1 MRPGAAVRI
10 EWMESKM
17 QELDFDRLR
26 PIGLSLA
33 MARAIALV
41 REDVSGAPLRVTEVH
56 RETLRVHDGVAEF
69 TSRVMP
75 RLQRGLADDGET
87 LAVGDWLLAECDR
100 HGDWWAHTRVAPQ
113 TQLARRDMHGMPQV
127 FASNV
132 DTALLVMGLDADF
145 SPRRLERYLALV
157 QGSGVE
163 PVIVLSKADLCVGEL
178 EQRLETLRTR
188 LPGGLNTVAI
198 NALDSEAERKLAPW
212 LDAGQTLVMLGSS
225 GAGKSTL
232 TNTLLGTPVQDTGG
246 VRQGDGRGRHT
257 TTVRSL
263 HQLPGGACVIDT
275 PGVRTLRPATDVA
288 GAGFDDV
295 TSLARTCRFR
305 DCRHAGEPG
314 CAVREG
320 VLPDRLANFHKLE
333 RELRRDTMTA
343 LERREQLNLWK
354 ARGRAGRARVRQKL
368 GA

>member
-1 MRPGAAVRI
+1 MRLRAAALNR
-10 EWMESKM
+10 WMEIKM

-33 MARAIALV
+33 MARAIAV
-41 REDVSGAPLRVTEVH
+41 AREDTSGAPLRVTEVH

-75 RLQRGLADDGET
+75 RLQRALVDDGDA

-100 HGDWWAHTRVAPQ
+100 HGDWWAHVRIAPQ

-132 DTALLVMGLDADF
+132 DSALLVMGLDADF

-163 PVIVLSKADLCVGEL
+163 PVVVLSKADLCAADI
-178 EQRLETLRTR
+178 EQRLDTLRLR
-188 LPGGLNTVAI
+188 LPPGLNMLAL
-198 NALDSEAERKLAPW
+198 NALDSGAASQLAPW
-212 LDAGQTLVMLGSS
+212 LEPGQTLVMLGSS

-232 TNTLLGTPVQDTGG
+232 TNTLLGAAVQDTGG
-246 VRQGDGRGRHT
+246 TRHGDGRGRHT
-257 TTVRSL
+257 TSVRSL
-263 HQLPGGACVIDT
+263 HLLPGGACVIDT

-295 TSLARTCRFR
+295 TALARACRFR
-305 DCRHAGEPG
+305 DCRHNGEPG

-320 VLPDRLANFHKLE
+320 VLPDRLANYKKLE
-333 RELRRDTMTA
+333 REHKRDTMTA
-343 LERREQLNLWK
+343 LERREQLNVWK
-354 ARGRAGRARVRQKL
+354 ARGRAARARSRDKQ
-368 GA
+368 A

>member
-1 MRPGAAVRI
+1 
-10 EWMESKM
+10 M
-17 QELDFDRLR
+17 QEVDIDRLR

-33 MARAIALV
+33 MARAIAVARQELT
-41 REDVSGAPLRVTEVH
+41 GAPLRVTEVH
-56 RETLRVHDGVAEF
+56 RETLRVHDGAAEF
-69 TSRVMP
+69 TLRVLP
-75 RLQRGLADDGET
+75 RLQRSLVDDGDA
-87 LAVGDWLLAECDR
+87 LAVGDWLLAEADR
-100 HGDWWAHTRVAPQ
+100 HGDWWAHTRIAPQ

-157 QGSGVE
+157 QGSGVA
-163 PVIVLSKADLCVGEL
+163 PVVVLTKADLCAADVGS
-178 EQRLETLRTR
+178 RLETLHMR
-188 LPGGLNTVAI
+188 LPAGLNTVAL
-198 NALDSEAERKLAPW
+198 NALDGTAVLQLAPW

-232 TNTLLGTPVQDTGG
+232 TNTLLGAAVQDTGG
-246 VRQGDGRGRHT
+246 VRLGDGRGRHT

-263 HQLPGGACVIDT
+263 HLLPGGACVIDT

-295 TSLARTCRFR
+295 VSLARNCRFR
-305 DCRHAGEPG
+305 DCRHNGEPG

-320 VLPDRLANFHKLE
+320 VLPDRLANFKKLE
-333 RELRRDTMTA
+333 REYQRDTMTA

-354 ARGRAGRARVRQKL
+354 ARSRAGRARVREKH
-368 GA
+368 GG

>member
-1 MRPGAAVRI
+1 
-10 EWMESKM
+10 MEIKM
-17 QELDFDRLR
+17 QELDFARLR

-41 REDVSGAPLRVTEVH
+41 REELAGAPLRVIEVH
-56 RETLRVHDGVAEF
+56 RETLRVHDGVTEF
-69 TSRVMP
+69 SSRVMP
-75 RLQRGLADDGET
+75 RLQRRLVDDGDA

-100 HGDWWAHTRVAPQ
+100 HGDWWAHTRIPPQ

-163 PVIVLSKADLCVGEL
+163 PVIVLSKADLCAAEI
-178 EQRLETLRTR
+178 EHRLDTLRTR
-188 LPGGLNTVAI
+188 LPAGLNIAAI
-198 NALDSEAERKLAPW
+198 NALDSGAVSQLAPW
-212 LDAGQTLVMLGSS
+212 LAAGQTLVMLGSS

-232 TNTLLGTPVQDTGG
+232 TNTLLGTAVQDTGG

-263 HQLPGGACVIDT
+263 HLLPGGACVIDT

-295 TSLARTCRFR
+295 MSLAHGCRFR
-305 DCRHAGEPG
+305 DCRHDGEPG
-314 CAVREG
+314 CAVRDA
-320 VLPDRLANFHKLE
+320 VQPDRLANFKKLG
-333 RELRRDTMTA
+333 RELKRDTMSA
-343 LERREQLNLWK
+343 LERRDQLNLWK
-354 ARGRAGRARVRQKL
+354 ARSRSARARARDKQ

>member
-1 MRPGAAVRI
+1 
-10 EWMESKM
+10 M

-26 PIGLSLA
+26 PIGLSLS
-33 MARAIALV
+33 MARAITLA
-41 REDVSGAPLRVTEVH
+41 REELAGAPLRVTEVH
-56 RETLRVHDGVAEF
+56 RETIGVHDGVAPF
-69 TSRVMP
+69 TARAMP
-75 RLQRGLADDGET
+75 RLSRSLADDSAS
-87 LAVGDWLLAECDR
+87 LVVGDWVLGEPDR
-100 HGDWWAHTRVAPQ
+100 HRDWWIHSRIAPQ
-113 TQLARRDMHGMPQV
+113 SQLARRDMHGLPQV

-132 DTALLVMGLDADF
+132 DTALLVMGLDTDF

-163 PVIVLSKADLCVGEL
+163 PVVVLTKADLCVQDVP
-178 EQRLETLRTR
+178 QRVETLLTR
-188 LPGGLNTVAI
+188 LPVGLNIVAV
-198 NALDSEAERKLAPW
+198 NALDAAVANSLAPW
-212 LDAGQTLVMLGSS
+212 LAAGQTLVVLGSS

-232 TNTLLGTPVQDTGG
+232 TNTLLGAAIQDTGG

-263 HQLPGGACVIDT
+263 HLLPSGACVIDT

-295 TSLARTCRFR
+295 RELARQCRFR
-305 DCRHAGEPG
+305 DCGHQGEPG

-320 VLPDRLANFHKLE
+320 VQADRLANFHKLE
-333 RELRRDTMTA
+333 REYRRDTLTA

-354 ARGRAGRARVRQKL
+354 VRGRASRVRMRAKQ
-368 GA
+368 GR

>member
-1 MRPGAAVRI
+1 
-10 EWMESKM
+10 M

-33 MARAIALV
+33 MARSIALI
-41 REDVSGAPLRVTEVH
+41 RENVSGAPLRVTEVH

-69 TSRVMP
+69 TLRAVP
-75 RLQRGLADDGET
+75 RLQRSLADGSET

-100 HGDWWAHTRVAPQ
+100 HGDWWAHTRIAPQ
-113 TQLARRDMHGMPQV
+113 TQLARRDVHGRPQV

-163 PVIVLSKADLCVGEL
+163 PVVVLSKADLSGDAVG
-178 EQRLETLRTR
+178 QRLDTLHTR
-188 LPGGLNTVAI
+188 MPPGLNIVAI
-198 NALDSEAERKLAPW
+198 NALDASAVAPLAPW
-212 LDAGQTLVMLGSS
+212 LGAGQTLVMLGSS

-232 TNTLLGTPVQDTGG
+232 TNTLLGAAVQDTGG
-246 VRQGDGRGRHT
+246 VRAGDGRGRHT

-263 HQLPGGACVIDT
+263 HLLPGGACVIDT

-295 TSLARTCRFR
+295 TSLARGCRFR
-305 DCRHAGEPG
+305 DCRHNGEPG

-320 VLPDRLANFHKLE
+320 VQPDRLANFHKLE

-368 GA
+368 GV

>member
-1 MRPGAAVRI
+1 
-10 EWMESKM
+10 M

-33 MARAIALV
+33 MARAIALA
-41 REDVSGAPLRVTEVH
+41 RQQTTGAPLRVTEVH
-56 RETLRVHDGVAEF
+56 RETLRVHDGVTEL
-69 TSRVMP
+69 TTRVLP
-75 RLQRGLADDGET
+75 RLQRSLVDDGDS
-87 LAVGDWLLAECDR
+87 LAVGDWVLAEPDR
-100 HGDWWAHTRVAPQ
+100 HGDWWAHLRMAPQ
-113 TQLARRDMHGMPQV
+113 TQLARRDMHGLPQV

-157 QGSGVE
+157 QGSGVA
-163 PVIVLSKADLCVGEL
+163 PVVVLSKADLCAAEL
-178 EQRLETLRTR
+178 EQRMQTLRTR
-188 LPGGLNTVAI
+188 LPAGLDIVAV
-198 NALDSEAERKLAPW
+198 NALDAAASTSLAPW
-212 LDAGQTLVMLGSS
+212 LDAGQTLVLLGSS

-232 TNTLLGTPVQDTGG
+232 TNTLLGAAVQDTGG

-288 GAGFDDV
+288 GAGFSDV
-295 TSLARTCRFR
+295 MTLARACRFR
-305 DCRHAGEPG
+305 DCRHNGEPD
-314 CAVREG
+314 CAVRVVVEA
-320 VLPDRLANFHKLE
+320 DRLANFHKLE
-333 RELRRDTMTA
+333 RELKRDTMTA
-343 LERREQLNLWK
+343 LERREQLNVWK
-354 ARGRAGRARVRQKL
+354 ARGRASRARMREKQ